1 MRHEDTKKEIA
12 QTFQALLATK
22 HRRTL
27 GLNSDEELDYT
38 THDLAG
44 LEANIEEDKV
54 RKAINDMSKENAPG
68 PDDFLHLNIVLL
80 KILL

>member
-12 QTFQALLATK
+12 RHFRPK

>member
-1 MRHEDTKKEIA
+1 
-12 QTFQALLATK
+12 
-22 HRRTL
+22 
-27 GLNSDEELDYT
+27 LDYT